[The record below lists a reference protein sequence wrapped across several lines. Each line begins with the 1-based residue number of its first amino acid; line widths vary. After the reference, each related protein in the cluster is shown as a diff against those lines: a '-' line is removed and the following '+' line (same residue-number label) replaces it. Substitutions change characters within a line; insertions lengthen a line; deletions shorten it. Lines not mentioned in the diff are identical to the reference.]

1 MKKIVNF
8 HQSKLNFKPK
18 DDKVDSVR
26 ETEQES
32 LQNKNSTL
40 QSSSPTSVESLTN
53 DLALLKSCENPLLLT
68 QNDPAKGIFKRCY
81 LAC

>member
-1 MKKIVNF
+1 MKQIVNF

-18 DDKVDSVR
+18 DDKLDSVK

-32 LQNKNSTL
+32 LQMSSTP
-40 QSSSPTSVESLTN
+40 QSSSSTSVESLTN
-53 DLALLKSCENPLLLT
+53 DLALLKSFKNPLLLT
-68 QNDPAKGIFKRCY
+68 QNDPAKGIYKRCY

>member
-8 HQSKLNFKPK
+8 HKSKLNFNPK

-32 LQNKNSTL
+32 LQMNSSP

-53 DLALLKSCENPLLLT
+53 DLALLKSSENPLLLT
-68 QNDPAKGIFKRCY
+68 QNGPAKDIYKRCY